1 MRSLRLRLTLLALIL
16 AMVGF
21 FSAYYMS
28 KKDADQYIDSYEFA
42 HMDGQSVIIAGLWEA
57 GKGCA
62 KNRRPDFST
71 FSEDFFDFTGLA
83 YEIRCKE
90 SKYTGRSAIFP
101 KFETPLPED
110 PDFYDYKDDIDGD
123 PWLVVSRETATAHI
137 IVTMASTYKPNL
149 WEFMKTREFLI
160 LLTGVLLCGLLLYFL
175 TGLVLRPITKL
186 RMAAESSG
194 DSLEV
199 FNPPQELS
207 NLKTILLLLKNKQA
221 EAETSN
227 TNLLD
232 KERHFTANA
241 AHELLTPLSAIK
253 TEVQLQQRLTKD
265 KKMKSWLGELLTR
278 VNRAT
283 HTVDQLMT
291 LARLDPDDTP
301 GEKTPIDAAMLI
313 TEITEDYQEKWQ
325 GKFINLSLNFDDNN
339 AVMAYPGLTD
349 TLLRNLISNACKY
362 TPVEGNIK
370 IETAAQ
376 DQSLLVKVSNS
387 SERLP
392 EYLLDHMFERFVRGP
407 HAVETGSGLGL
418 AIAKRIAELQG
429 TTLFPVIGK
438 DKKSISFEFSL
449 PLA

>member
-1 MRSLRLRLTLLALIL
+1 MKSLRLRLTLLALIL
-16 AMVGF
+16 ALIGF

-28 KKDADQYIDSYEFA
+28 KKEADTQTDYYKFN
-42 HMDGQSVIIAGLWEA
+42 HMDGQSLIVAELWES
-57 GKGCA
+57 GNGCA
-62 KNRRPDFST
+62 KNRRPDFGA
-71 FSEDFFDFTGLA
+71 FSEDFFEFTGLA
-83 YEIRCKE
+83 YEVKCKD
-90 SKYTGRSAIFP
+90 SKFSGRSAVFP
-101 KFETPLPED
+101 EFEAEISEEKE
-110 PDFYDYKDDIDGD
+110 FYDFKDDVDGD
-123 PWLVVSRETATAHI
+123 PWLVVNRETPTAHI
-137 IVTMASTYKPNL
+137 TIALASTYELTL
-149 WEFMKTREFLI
+149 WDFIRSAEFVI
-160 LLTGVLLCGLLLYFL
+160 LLSGILFCGLLLYLL
-175 TGLVLRPITKL
+175 TGLVMRPISKL
-186 RMAAESSG
+186 GMAAESS
-194 DSLEV
+194 DNSLEA
-199 FNPPQELS
+199 FKAPLELA
-207 NLKTILLLLKNKQA
+207 NLKTLLLMLKNKQA

-227 TNLLD
+227 STLLD

-253 TEVQLQQRLTKD
+253 TEVQLQQRLVKD
-265 KKMKSWLGELLTR
+265 KSMKTWLGELLTR

-301 GEKTPIDAAMLI
+301 GEKTPMDAAMLI
-313 TEITEDYQEKWQ
+313 TEITDDYREKWQ
-325 GKFINLSLNFDDNN
+325 GKFVNLSLDFDENN
-339 AVMAYPGLTD
+339 TVMAYPALTD

-362 TPVEGNIK
+362 TPVEGNIDIQTSAK
-370 IETAAQ
+370 
-376 DQSLLVKVSNS
+376 DQTLLVKISNS

-429 TTLFPVIGK
+429 TTLFPTVGK